1 MRGFQMGRIARTYA
15 IRGTSDRIGRGG
27 RFEVSPGAAVESFV
41 RAEAFEARTG
51 ELCGD
56 AREEKPARGILRRF
70 GELQNSGERQL
81 SRRDR
86 HAVLDRCGGGR
97 RVGCRDRFS
106 RSTRLQLAAQ
116 NRSVRAARNAAILSA
131 IEQCRAGE
139 CQAHHHRNAGAQAIK
154 YYGRSGGACRF
165 AEMGSCASMQLLRN
179 AVLSAPISF
188 FVLASLRQA
197 VRFTCFAAASLAT
210 GAGLGAVA
218 AGVTVAAAARGAAG

>member
-1 MRGFQMGRIARTYA
+1 MGRVARAHVIRGFGDTV
-15 IRGTSDRIGRGG
+15 GRGAG
-27 RFEVSPGAAVESFV
+27 FEVSPGGAAESFV
-41 RAEAFEARTG
+41 RAKAFEARTG
-51 ELCGD
+51 ELCGH

-70 GELQNSGERQL
+70 GELQNSRERQL
-81 SRRDR
+81 SRGDR
-86 HAVLDRCGGGR
+86 HAVLDRWGGGR

-116 NRSVRAARNAAILSA
+116 NRAVRPARNAAILSA
-131 IEQCRAGE
+131 IEQCSAGE
-139 CQAHHHRNAGAQAIK
+139 SQAHHHRNAGTQGIRF
-154 YYGRSGGACRF
+154 YGRSGGTWRL

-210 GAGLGAVA
+210 GAVLDAVA
-218 AGVTVAAAARGAAG
+218 AGVAVAAAAAGGTA